1 MSAAPTPTGGLNSAG
16 KENWSAYLDLLVVYV
31 VWGSTY
37 LAIRVTVGEGGGFPP
52 FIMGAMRVMAAGVLL
67 LLWAGLTR
75 SRLRPAKGELLVLA
89 ASGLLLWTG
98 GNGLVIWAEQRA
110 DSAYAA
116 LLVGSMPIW
125 VAVMVAF
132 LDRKPPSWLLAGSL
146 LIGFAGLGLLTA
158 PVLATGTRA
167 DTLAVIALLAATVS
181 WGIGSLLLNRKP
193 VGMSVIAS
201 SAYQHLFGGIGF
213 AVLVLVFNEPL
224 PNPSPAAW
232 WAWSYLVVFG
242 SLLAFT
248 SFVRALRSLPT
259 NIVMTYAY
267 VNPVIA
273 VILGRLILNEAITAW
288 TLGGAA
294 LILLGVAGVFRDR
307 QVNGKAADGAPGTL
321 RGTRIRGSAGS
332 AR

>member
-1 MSAAPTPTGGLNSAG
+1 MSAAPTATGDSNPTGRES
-16 KENWSAYLDLLVVYV
+16 WSAYLDLLVVYV

-37 LAIRVTVGEGGGFPP
+37 LAIRVAVGEGGGFPP
-52 FIMGAMRVMAAGVLL
+52 FIMGAMRVLLAGVLL
-67 LLWAGLTR
+67 LLWAGLTW
-75 SRLRPAKGELLVLA
+75 SRLRPTKEELLVLA
-89 ASGLLLWTG
+89 VSGILLWTG
-98 GNGLVIWAEQRA
+98 GNGLVMWAEQRA

-116 LLVGSMPIW
+116 LLVGSTPIW
-125 VAVMVAF
+125 VAVMMAF
-132 LDRKPPSWLLAGSL
+132 LDRRPPSWLLAGSL
-146 LIGFAGLGLLTA
+146 LIGFAGLVLLTA

-167 DTLAVIALLAATVS
+167 DTLAVIALLAAPVS
-181 WGIGSLLLNRKP
+181 WGIGSLIQNRRP

-201 SAYQHLFGGIGF
+201 SAYQHLFGGAGF
-213 AVLVLVFNEPL
+213 LVLVLIFNEPL
-224 PNPSPAAW
+224 PNPTPAAW
-232 WAWSYLVVFG
+232 WAWGYLVVFG

-273 VILGRLILNEAITAW
+273 MILGRLILNEAITAW
-288 TLGGAA
+288 TVGGAA

-307 QVNGKAADGAPGTL
+307 YVNGTATAPRALKATGP
-321 RGTRIRGSAGS
+321 